1 MPTNL
6 DTPER
11 RAAHAGE
18 TLARL
23 KKGYIITGVRLVDAD
38 NVENGHVVTFDE
50 REGKAD
56 GRRGE
61 GNHRGARRKKS
72 RKAVMIFD
80 GDAQH

>member
-23 KKGYIITGVRLVDAD
+23 KKGYTITGVRLVDAD
-38 NVENGHVVTFDE
+38 NAEDGHVVTFDE
-50 REGKAD
+50 REGKAMA
-56 GRRGE
+56 GAVKEIVAARGE
-61 GNHRGARRKKS
+61 KKS
-72 RKAVMIFD
+72 GKR
-80 GDAQH
+80 

>member
-50 REGKAD
+50 REGKAMA
-56 GRRGE
+56 GAVKEIIAARGE
-61 GNHRGARRKKS
+61 KRAGKR
-72 RKAVMIFD
+72 
-80 GDAQH
+80 